1 MIDTVPRPDANLLE
15 LLAARARHASDTRL
29 TLDAVLGTLVAVGAV
44 FWRGPGWYFVASL
57 AGCFLGFGFWGI
69 VDRELGERANSGSPR
84 AIRMLRLTRIIAG
97 VVGAIAAITTMLMA
111 LALALGRM
119 IS

>member
-1 MIDTVPRPDANLLE
+1 MIDTVPRPDANLPE

-29 TLDAVLGTLVAVGAV
+29 ALDAVLGTLVAVGAV
-44 FWRGPGWYFVASL
+44 FWRGPGWYFLASL
-57 AGCFLGFGFWGI
+57 ASCFVAFGFWGI
-69 VDRELGERANSGSPR
+69 ADRELGERASSGSR
-84 AIRMLRLTRIIAG
+84 RTLALLRIARIVVGA
-97 VVGAIAAITTMLMA
+97 VGAIAAVTAMLTA

>member
-1 MIDTVPRPDANLLE
+1 MIDTVPRPDANLAE

-44 FWRGPGWYFVASL
+44 FWRGPGWYFIASL
-57 AGCFLGFGFWGI
+57 AVCFLAFGFWGI
-69 VDRELGERANSGSPR
+69 ADRELGERASGGSR
-84 AIRMLRLTRIIAG
+84 RTLELLRIARVVAA
-97 VVGAIAAITTMLMA
+97 VVGAIAAVTVMLTA